1 MLDVDELKKLGYRIK
16 ARENAAFHVLYVEYF
31 ASMQVYAQRFVYNY
45 QDAQDIV
52 QDAFF
57 ALWTNVHLYDPR
69 QSIVAYLLRI
79 VRNNCLNYLRALKI
93 RDEHK
98 DKIIEA
104 MIFSGMQDNNTD
116 DELQSRLHKVLASLP
131 EKGYQVLIAHILEHK
146 KLKEIA
152 GEMGIAE
159 SSVKTHLKRA
169 IRVLRE
175 HFCFI
180 LFGI

>member
-1 MLDVDELKKLGYRIK
+1 MLDAGELKNLGYRIK
-16 ARENAAFHVLYVEYF
+16 TRENAAFHVLYVEYF
-31 ASMQVYAQRFVYNY
+31 ASMQIYAQRFVYNY

-52 QDAFF
+52 KDAFF

-104 MIFSGMQDNNTD
+104 MIFQVCRTIVLMMNY
-116 DELQSRLHKVLASLP
+116 KVVCI
-131 EKGYQVLIAHILEHK
+131 KY
-146 KLKEIA
+146 
-152 GEMGIAE
+152 
-159 SSVKTHLKRA
+159 
-169 IRVLRE
+169 
-175 HFCFI
+175 
-180 LFGI
+180 

>member
-1 MLDVDELKKLGYRIK
+1 MLDADELKKLGYRIK
-16 ARENAAFHVLYVEYF
+16 ERENAAFHVLYVEYF
-31 ASMQVYAQRFVYNY
+31 ASMQVYAKRFVYNY

-104 MIFSGMQDNNTD
+104 MIFSGMED
-116 DELQSRLHKVLASLP
+116 DSIDEEMQNRLQEALATLS
-131 EKGYQVLIAHILEHK
+131 EKGYKILIAHILEHK
-146 KLKEIA
+146 KIKEIA
-152 GEMGIAE
+152 AEMGIAE
-159 SSVKTHLKRA
+159 SSVQTHLKRA
-169 IRVLRE
+169 IRMLRK
-175 HFCFI
+175 HFYFI